1 MGRFNLG
8 REDGV
13 RRRGD
18 PRDKFLENGD
28 QHAGFDSSKSSTK
41 VGHGRKLSSIVV
53 VIVDVIVGR
62 HDGR

>member
-1 MGRFNLG
+1 
-8 REDGV
+8 V